1 MAQVFIRV
9 TEGNNQHHRAEDDVG
24 TQLPYDVKTWLLDNG
39 ARNEEISCGNGRK
52 KDSKTVTEVY
62 VMIFAI

>member
-24 TQLPYDVKTWLLDNG
+24 TQLPHDVRTRLLDNG
-39 ARNEEISCGNGRK
+39 ARNEESSLGMLEE
-52 KDSKTVTEVY
+52 KTQNCD
-62 VMIFAI
+62 